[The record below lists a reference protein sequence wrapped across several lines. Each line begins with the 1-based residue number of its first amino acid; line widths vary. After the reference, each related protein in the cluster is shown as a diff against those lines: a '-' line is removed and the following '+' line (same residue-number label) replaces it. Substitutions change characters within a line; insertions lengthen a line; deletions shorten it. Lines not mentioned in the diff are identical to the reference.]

1 MESLTPQSTNFSE
14 WYNQVITLSDLAD
27 KSPTKGCII
36 IKPYGYAIWEKIQ
49 SILDQKLKHIG
60 YQNAYFPMFI
70 PQSYLS
76 KESEHIQ
83 GFAKECA
90 VVTHT
95 KLKTDNGGIIL
106 DSNSKLEEPYIIRPT
121 SETIIWHT
129 YKRWIHSYRDLPLKI
144 NQWCNV
150 CRWEMRT
157 RPFLRTSEFLWQE
170 GHSAYEDYTSAK
182 NDTINILK
190 LYRDFGKEYLS
201 IPFIQGKKTLMEKFA
216 GAEQTYTLEAL
227 MKDGKAL
234 QCFTS
239 HLLSQ
244 NFSRAFDVK
253 FLDKNNELQ
262 YAYGISYGISTRIIG
277 ALIMLHGDDHG
288 LILPP
293 KIAPIQVV
301 IIPIYSNIQELNMIK
316 DYIMP
321 YLDILHSLNISY
333 HIDDREYF
341 HPGYKYHH
349 WEIKGVPVQIRIG
362 EKDIKNNT
370 VEIFRRDTMSKTTIS
385 NDNLPQTIIDT
396 LSIIQ
401 DNIYANALHFT
412 QENTFHV
419 DDYDAFKDKIL
430 HNKGF
435 ISYPYNP
442 EEEEKIKTETSATV
456 RCQVIDDNGE
466 ILDTKRALFSQ
477 SY

>member
-1 MESLTPQSTNFSE
+1 MELLTPQSTNFSE

-27 KSPTKGCII
+27 KSPIKGCMI

-49 SILDQKLKHIG
+49 YILDHKLKQIG

-76 KESEHIQ
+76 KESEHIH

-90 VVTHT
+90 IVTHT
-95 KLKTDNGGIIL
+95 KLKNNDGDIII

-121 SETIIWHT
+121 SETIIWDT

-170 GHSAYEDYTSAK
+170 GHSAYANPADAK
-182 NDTINILK
+182 NETINILK

-201 IPFIQGKKTLMEKFA
+201 IPFIQGRKTTLEKFA

-239 HLLSQ
+239 HFLSQ
-244 NFSRAFDVK
+244 KFSMAFDVK
-253 FLDKNNELQ
+253 FLDNNNNLQ

-277 ALIMLHGDDHG
+277 ALIMLHGDDYG

-301 IIPIYSNIQELNMIK
+301 IIPIYSNIKELDTIK
-316 DYIMP
+316 S
-321 YLDILHSLNISY
+321 YLKQDLDNLKSLNITY

-349 WEIKGVPVQIRIG
+349 WEIKGVPIQIRVG
-362 EKDIKNNT
+362 TKDIKNNSI
-370 VEIFRRDTMSKTTIS
+370 EMFRRDIMSKTTIS
-385 NDNLPQTIIDT
+385 NDNLSKKILDT
-396 LSIIQ
+396 LSLIQ
-401 DNIYANALHFT
+401 DNIYTRALQFT
-412 QENTFHV
+412 QKNTFFV
-419 DDYDAFKDKIL
+419 DDYVSFKDYIS

-442 EEEEKIKTETSATV
+442 EEEEKIKTDTSATV
-456 RCQVIDDNGE
+456 RCQVVDDNGE
-466 ILDTKRALFSQ
+466 IIDTHRALFSQ